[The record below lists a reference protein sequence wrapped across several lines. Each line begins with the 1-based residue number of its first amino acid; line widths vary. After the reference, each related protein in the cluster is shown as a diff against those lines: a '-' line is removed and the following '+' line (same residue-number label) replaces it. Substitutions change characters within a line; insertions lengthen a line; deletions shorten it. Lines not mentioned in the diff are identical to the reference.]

1 MHNNDEETIPNDL
14 GHQLVDIL
22 YRIKLRCCSFK
33 FDTGLSTFKQTF
45 AKFNKRFKTDYGFDS
60 SKWMNEFVLIFTLNS
75 SLIKDSV
82 KSKHFNP
89 DLSNLE
95 NNLKYLYELNK
106 EIQNGE
112 TNFYECN
119 EKIEN
124 FLSHSIKLLVNWS
137 SSNFNYLSKI
147 INHYLFK

>member
-1 MHNNDEETIPNDL
+1 
-14 GHQLVDIL
+14 
-22 YRIKLRCCSFK
+22 
-33 FDTGLSTFKQTF
+33 
-45 AKFNKRFKTDYGFDS
+45 
-60 SKWMNEFVLIFTLNS
+60 MNEFVLIFTLNS

-106 EIQNGE
+106 EIQNGK

-124 FLSHSIKLLVNWS
+124 FLSHSIKLLVN
-137 SSNFNYLSKI
+137 
-147 INHYLFK
+147 